1 VSLWLP
7 DLGYSRATLSPPGLT
22 TMMRLTRFVALAA
35 LSLGAAVASAAE
47 DVTVLITGAN
57 RGIGLEYARQF
68 EAKGYT
74 VIGTARQPDEAAELK
89 ALGVRVEALDV
100 TDAASVAAMAKRLD
114 GVPIDILINNA
125 GIGDRND
132 ASILTTDFAL
142 FERTLAVNTLGPL
155 RVTQALLPNLRAGA
169 RKHIVNMSSRLGSIA
184 LNNGNYAAYRA
195 SKAALNQVNRSLSIE
210 LGKQGFV
217 VVVVHPGW
225 VRTEMGGA
233 EAPLLADESVRG
245 LVALIDRLSASDNGR
260 FYDYLGAEL
269 PW

>member
-1 VSLWLP
+1 LQ
-7 DLGYSRATLSPPGLT
+7 
-22 TMMRLTRFVALAA
+22 RLTRCLALAA
-35 LSLGAAVASAAE
+35 LSLAAAAGAAETA
-47 DVTVLITGAN
+47 TVLITGAN

-74 VIGTARQPDEAAELK
+74 VIGTARQPDEATELK

-100 TDAASVAAMAKRLD
+100 TDAASVAALARRLD
-114 GVPIDILINNA
+114 GVPIDVLINNA
-125 GIGDRND
+125 GIGDRD
-132 ASILTTDFAL
+132 DTDVLATDFAQ
-142 FERTLAVNTLGPL
+142 FERTLAVNTIGPL
-155 RVTQALLPNLRAGA
+155 RVTQALLPNLRAGK

-184 LNNGNYAAYRA
+184 LNNGEYPAYRA
-195 SKAALNQVNRSLSIE
+195 SKAALNQVNRSLSID

-233 EAPLLADESVRG
+233 EAPLSPDESVRG
-245 LVALIDRLSASDNGR
+245 LVALIERLAASDNGR
-260 FYDYLGAEL
+260 FYDYLGAEI

>member
-1 VSLWLP
+1 M
-7 DLGYSRATLSPPGLT
+7 T
-22 TMMRLTRFVALAA
+22 RLTRWIGLVALCLCATLA
-35 LSLGAAVASAAE
+35 TAAE
-47 DVTVLITGAN
+47 TATVLITGAN

-74 VIGTARQPDEAAELK
+74 VIGTARNPGEATELA

-100 TDAASVAAMAKRLD
+100 TDAASVAALAQRLD
-114 GVPIDILINNA
+114 GVPIDVLVNNA
-125 GIGDRND
+125 GVADR
-132 ASILTTDFAL
+132 SEPGIETTDLAM

-155 RVTQALLPNLRAGA
+155 RVTQALLPNLRAGE

-184 LNNGNYAAYRA
+184 LNNGKYPAYRA
-195 SKAALNQVNRSLSIE
+195 SKAALNQVSRNLSVD

-233 EAPLLADESVRG
+233 EAPLLPDESVRG
-245 LVALIDRLSASDNGR
+245 LVALIEKLDASNNGR
-260 FYDYLGAEL
+260 FYDYLGAEI